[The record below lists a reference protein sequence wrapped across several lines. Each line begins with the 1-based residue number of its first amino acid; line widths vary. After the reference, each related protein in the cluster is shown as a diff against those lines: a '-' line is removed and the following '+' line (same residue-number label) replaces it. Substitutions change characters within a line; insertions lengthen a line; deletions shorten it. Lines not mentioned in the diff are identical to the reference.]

1 MQKEEQPTYLYKIF
15 EDTLNL
21 LRKKISLTPLESN
34 TPQSSTSQP
43 STPQPST
50 SQPSTPQPSTSQPS
64 TPQPS
69 TPQPIEYKK
78 PTPFQSPLNEE
89 VKIFA
94 TSIEKLKKIIPQM
107 KGTKLSYMILRY
119 EKEGEIKYI

>member
-34 TPQSSTSQP
+34 TPQS
-43 STPQPST
+43 ST